1 MFAYSFRDTAAAD
14 LAFASNLVGAMVGG
28 AVEYVALLTGFQAL
42 LLLVAGL
49 YVVAG
54 LLATRFRFLG
64 DVALEREVDLDG
76 QLAADS
82 ARRTARAPSS

>member
-1 MFAYSFRDTAAAD
+1 
-14 LAFASNLVGAMVGG
+14 MVGG
-28 AVEYVALLTGFQAL
+28 AVEYLALLTGFQTL

-64 DVALEREVDLDG
+64 DVALERDVELEG

-82 ARRTARAPSS
+82 ARRTASAPAS